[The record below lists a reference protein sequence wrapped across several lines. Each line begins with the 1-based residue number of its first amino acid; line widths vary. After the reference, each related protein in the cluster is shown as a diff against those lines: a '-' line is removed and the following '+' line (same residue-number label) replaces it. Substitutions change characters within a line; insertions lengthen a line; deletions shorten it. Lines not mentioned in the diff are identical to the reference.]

1 MAYRTGVHASTGKSP
16 YEVMFGLRMRM
27 PVHLLTKP
35 HHDVDRDPD
44 SDEEVEIEEDTRP
57 YEDFFSELEKV
68 RELIHESCSVNI
80 STSQARQAKDYDA
93 RHQGA
98 PLKVGDL
105 IMNTRAAQRKGDRLA
120 PKWTGPIPSLRCTRM
135 EIIQ

>member
-1 MAYRTGVHASTGKSP
+1 
-16 YEVMFGLRMRM
+16 M

-35 HHDVDRDPD
+35 YDNVDGDPD

-57 YEDFFSELEKV
+57 YEDIFSELEKV
-68 RELIHESCSVNI
+68 CELIHESCSVNI

-93 RHQGA
+93 HHRGA

-105 IMNTRAAQRKGDRLA
+105 IMNFNTRAAQRKGDRLA
-120 PKWTGPIPSLRCTRM
+120 PK
-135 EIIQ
+135 